1 MNIYTEDNTVL
12 PKRCDSTIYH
22 STLHLNHCNLIL
34 PYFSSSGLKCIVWE
48 SCISSYKQKLKIAIS
63 WICCVMCWFSVIHVS
78 QGSVATYVRYG
89 GMSTQ
94 QCIAN
99 FLLNL
104 TVKNFKNR
112 LRFDEVTAKV
122 WGLCF
127 FGTRCMSIVFTV
139 SVMFIARPLALYCT
153 SPFQYQI
160 HVFSFVD
167 KMGGQH

>member
-127 FGTRCMSIVFTV
+127 FWNTV
-139 SVMFIARPLALYCT
+139 YVYCVYGLCHVYCT
-153 SPFQYQI
+153 TPCTVLHIPFSVSGTCI
-160 HVFSFVD
+160 
-167 KMGGQH
+167 